1 MENLWWVL
9 SAHSRHSML
18 ASGEGLPIPMG
29 LRHWDPRRDVFL
41 CCYPQAL
48 RASPAPHPTV
58 FLLRLSLPAFPALVS
73 SWHATSLFSGES
85 VFVGIC

>member
-1 MENLWWVL
+1 MPVENLWWVL

-29 LRHWDPRRDVFL
+29 LRHWDPRREVFL
-41 CCYPQAL
+41 CCYTQAL
-48 RASPAPHPTV
+48 RASPAPHPT
-58 FLLRLSLPAFPALVS
+58 AFPALVS

-85 VFVGIC
+85 VRRHLLK